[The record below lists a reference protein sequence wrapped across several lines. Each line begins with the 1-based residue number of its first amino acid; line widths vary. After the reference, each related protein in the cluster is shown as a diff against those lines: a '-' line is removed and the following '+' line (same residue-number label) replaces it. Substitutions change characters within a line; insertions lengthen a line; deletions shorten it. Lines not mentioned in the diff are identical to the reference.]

1 MGKQMT
7 MEKVIQPPE
16 GWELDQLIKLRE
28 RQPELIQ
35 AAISRLIRE
44 NDEIRWS
51 VAVGAYQ
58 EGQVNLGKAAELL
71 GMSELELRERFIE
84 LGIPLRIGPADLAE
98 AQAEVEAVRAW
109 FRNRS

>member
-1 MGKQMT
+1 MGKQMM
-7 MEKVIQPPE
+7 MEEILQPPE

-28 RQPELIQ
+28 RQPELVET
-35 AAISRLIRE
+35 AVSRLIRE

-71 GMSELELRERFIE
+71 DMTEVELRERFTE

-98 AQAEVEAVRAW
+98 ARAEVNAIRAW
-109 FRNRS
+109 FQDRS